1 MVSMATDAGP
11 IDPERA
17 GLETSA
23 RFAALAEDL
32 LAEHDEAKV
41 LAQICE
47 RALEF
52 VPGVDFCG
60 ITLRGPRKR
69 LESACATDEKAEASD
84 ALQRDL
90 GEGPCMEAAHD
101 VQQVY
106 VADDVRTDERWP
118 RWGPRAGELGIRSM
132 VSVKL
137 SSETIS
143 EEHAPLG
150 ALNMYSSR
158 TGWFRPER
166 VEVARIYALHCANAV
181 AQARQI
187 TGLQRA
193 IEGRHLIGVA
203 QGILVQ
209 RYGIDVETA
218 FEVLQRYS
226 TTTNTKLRDVA
237 AQVIEQGGLPD
248 QAVSPS

>member
-1 MVSMATDAGP
+1 MQNTVP
-11 IDPERA
+11 VDPGSPA
-17 GLETSA
+17 LEVSA
-23 RFAALAEDL
+23 RFAALSEDL
-32 LAEHDEAKV
+32 LAEHDEAAV
-41 LAQICE
+41 LRQVCE
-47 RALEF
+47 RSLEF

-60 ITLRGPRKR
+60 ITLRGPRRR
-69 LESACATDEKAEASD
+69 LESACSTDPIAEKCD
-84 ALQRDL
+84 GLQREL

-101 VQQVY
+101 VQRMY
-106 VADDVRTDERWP
+106 VVDDLRSDVRWP
-118 RWGPRAGELGIRSM
+118 KWGPAAVALGVRSL

-150 ALNMYSSR
+150 ALNMYS
-158 TGWFRPER
+158 TEAGWAAPDV
-166 VEVARIYALHCANAV
+166 VEIGRIYAVHCANAL

-193 IEGRHLIGVA
+193 VDSRHLIGVA
-203 QGILVQ
+203 QGILMQ
-209 RYGIDVETA
+209 RYDVGIDTA

-237 AQVIEQGGLPD
+237 TQVVAHGGLPD
-248 QAVSPS
+248 QEPSQDG